1 MSQSKL
7 RLTTPSVSRVRMMQN
22 TFVCTLFFMIL
33 GGCNTPKIDFSKYQA
48 DSVKWEKEVQDLE
61 AKDKTEK
68 DPDNAIL
75 FVGSSSIRLWKNIKN
90 DMQPYPVIQR
100 GYGGASYADIVFYIE
115 RLVKP
120 HNYRALALFAAN
132 DITGAANDRTPEEA
146 TAIVKEIIRKVR
158 SFEPK
163 KPIFIIQVTPTP
175 SRWKVWGEAQKFNV
189 LLKKMCEKGKNMYF
203 IETTAPYLNAK
214 GKPREE
220 LFIQDKLHQNQSGYD
235 IWASLIKKRLDEAL
249 KKK

>member
-1 MSQSKL
+1 MIQSNL
-7 RLTTPSVSRVRMMQN
+7 RFSTPSVSRVRMMQN
-22 TFVCTLFFMIL
+22 TFICTLFFMIL
-33 GGCNTPKIDFSKYQA
+33 SGCNTPKIDISKYQT
-48 DSVKWEKEVQDLE
+48 DSVKWEKEIQGLE

-68 DPDNAIL
+68 DPENAIL
-75 FVGSSSIRLWKNIKN
+75 FVGSSSVRLWKNIAK

-100 GYGGASYADIVFYIE
+100 GYGGSSYADIVFYIE

-120 HNYRALALFAAN
+120 HNFRALALFAAN
-132 DITGAANDRTPEEA
+132 DITGGEKDRTPEEA
-146 TAIVKEIIRKVR
+146 TAIVKEIIHKVR

-175 SRWKVWGEAQKFNV
+175 SRWKVWGEAQKFNA
-189 LLKKMCEKGKNMYF
+189 LLKKMCEKGKNTYF
-203 IETTAPYLNAK
+203 IETTAPYLNAE

-235 IWASLIKKRLDEAL
+235 IWALLIKKRLDEVL
-249 KKK
+249 K